1 MLRQVSL
8 QALSPQPLAA
18 GRREG
23 DAEKKCG
30 PYPPRR
36 SKQQREKR
44 GDLEEGRGRKVDAAG

>member
-1 MLRQVSL
+1 MLQ
-8 QALSPQPLAA
+8 
-18 GRREG
+18 
-23 DAEKKCG
+23 DAEEGEPHQRATSIDDAEECG

>member
-1 MLRQVSL
+1 LL
-8 QALSPQPLAA
+8 QDAKEGEPHQNATSI
-18 GRREG
+18 G
-23 DAEKKCG
+23 DAEECG